1 MSKNTNLQQAKS
13 AKADE
18 FYTQLTDIE
27 KELRHY
33 KAHFK
38 GALFLCNYFTLQKY
52 KKNTIYTNLFNNF
65 QAIVPFHLLPSIVN
79 NFSMCYDYNAIYVQW
94 HYD

>member
-1 MSKNTNLQQAKS
+1 MLIRKAIKMSKNTNLQQAKS

-38 GALFLCNYFTLQKY
+38 GAFILCNS
-52 KKNTIYTNLFNNF
+52 N
-65 QAIVPFHLLPSIVN
+65 S
-79 NFSMCYDYNAIYVQW
+79 VQR
-94 HYD
+94 